1 MMLEEGS
8 QKILDIISVKLN
20 GFFSRKPVASALILS
35 LFVSLAVFLV
45 GINYKKGSTNIA
57 LHQESADN
65 EVVAADSPTSVQAS
79 VQVDLAGGFRNP
91 GVYSLPSG
99 SRVSNALALAGGLS
113 PDSCGVF
120 VSKSM
125 NLSEVLSDG
134 TKIYIPFTWETA
146 LCNLEPDEA
155 LDALA
160 LRTASA
166 SFDSVASANEAALID
181 VNDAS
186 ETELDSLPG
195 IGKTYAKRIEDGRP
209 YVSFA
214 DFKAR
219 SRLPEALA
227 GSLEGLVKF

>member
-8 QKILDIISVKLN
+8 QKILDIISDKLN
-20 GFFSRKPVASALILS
+20 GFFSRKPVASALVLS
-35 LFVSLAVFLV
+35 LVVSLAVFLV

-125 NLSEVLSDG
+125 NLFEGFSAG